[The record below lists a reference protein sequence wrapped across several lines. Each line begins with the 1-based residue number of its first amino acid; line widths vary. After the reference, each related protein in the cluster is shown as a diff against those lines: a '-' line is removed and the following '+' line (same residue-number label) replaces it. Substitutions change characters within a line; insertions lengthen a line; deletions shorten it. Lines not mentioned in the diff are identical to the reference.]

1 MWSAGIS
8 LFTTAPRWKRIKRVL
23 FNPGII
29 AVELGLLR
37 MLFEPDLPLVAVSA
51 IHALGECTT
60 PLAMII
66 VGMILA
72 EIPLKN
78 FLSGKAL
85 LLSAIRQLFMPL
97 VLLLSLRGLHIDPLL
112 TRSQPSLRECL
123 SVYDAILLQ
132 IWGQCGSLR
141 SIAVLSFMVQP

>member
-8 LFTTAPRWKRIKRVL
+8 LFTTAPRWERIKRVL

-66 VGMILA
+66 VGMIFGRDSIKELPIEQGFA
-72 EIPLKN
+72 SIRYP
-78 FLSGKAL
+78 
-85 LLSAIRQLFMPL
+85 SAFHA
-97 VLLLSLRGLHIDPLL
+97 VGA
-112 TRSQPSLRECL
+112 PS
-123 SVYDAILLQ
+123 
-132 IWGQCGSLR
+132 
-141 SIAVLSFMVQP
+141 

>member
-8 LFTTAPRWKRIKRVL
+8 LFTTAPRWERIKRVL

-78 FLSGKAL
+78 FLSSKAL

-97 VLLLSLRGLHIDPLL
+97 VLLLSLHGLHIDPLL
-112 TRSQPSLRECL
+112 TAVATILTGMPIGLRRPSLLQNMGPMRN
-123 SVYDAILLQ
+123 LLLPV
-132 IWGQCGSLR
+132 SLR
-141 SIAVLSFMVQP
+141 QP

>member
-8 LFTTAPRWKRIKRVL
+8 LFTTAPRWERIKRVL

-78 FLSGKAL
+78 FLSSKAL

-97 VLLLSLRGLHIDPLL
+97 VLLLSLHGLHIDPLL
-112 TRSQPSLRECL
+112 TAVANHPYGNAYRVYDGHPLLQNMGPMRNLLLPVSLR
-123 SVYDAILLQ
+123 
-132 IWGQCGSLR
+132 
-141 SIAVLSFMVQP
+141 QP